1 MVLHNEGA
9 ENAPG
14 FCAEPPEVFSSIEE
28 ARNSKD
34 YLCNT
39 CIHLL
44 NSMESNRDH
53 EGTEITGSQL
63 ETRRL
68 ACSRAFGKW
77 LEAFR
82 AFLQNKGHLLDKKE
96 RQSAHALEISQIFCT
111 IWLDI
116 GPPMILTSEMGWDAF
131 TARYE
136 RIVDLAELVI
146 EPASCGNKT
155 TPKFSIDMDT
165 VAPLFAVASRC
176 RHPVIRRKAITLL
189 YAAPR
194 QEGIWNSILAAQI
207 AEQVVRLE
215 EEGLGS
221 IASADDVPQRAR
233 LRSVE
238 LDFDHHGRISNVSYK
253 RRSGSLDGYCDTLMK
268 HAKS

>member
-1 MVLHNEGA
+1 MN
-9 ENAPG
+9 N
-14 FCAEPPEVFSSIEE
+14 
-28 ARNSKD
+28 
-34 YLCNT
+34 
-39 CIHLL
+39 
-44 NSMESNRDH
+44 MESNRDH
-53 EGTEITGSQL
+53 EGIEITRSQL
-63 ETRRL
+63 ETSRL

-82 AFLQNKGHLLDKKE
+82 AFFQNKGHLLDKKE
-96 RQSAHALEISQIFCT
+96 RQSAHTLEISQIFCT

-136 RIVDLAELVI
+136 RIVDLAALVI
-146 EPASCGNKT
+146 EPASCGNRT
-155 TPKFSIDMDT
+155 TPEFSIDMDT

-194 QEGIWNSILAAQI
+194 QEGIWNSILAAQV

-215 EEGLGS
+215 EEGLGP

-233 LRSVE
+233 LCSVT
-238 LDFDHHGRISNVSYK
+238 LDFDRHGRISDVSYN
-253 RRSGSLDGYCDTLMK
+253 RRSGSLDGSSDTVIN
-268 HAKS
+268 HVKS